1 MHDIF
6 GVFGPVLDFPRVLP
20 QIVLVPQ
27 FVGEKTADFPRLL
40 SLQSCPCVTMSNLM
54 SIYLIYCYQFVGLT
68 CENICNGT
76 IITWHW
82 SVGAKKTNE

>member
-27 FVGEKTADFPRLL
+27 FVGEKTADFPDRCHCKG
-40 SLQSCPCVTMSNLM
+40 S
-54 SIYLIYCYQFVGLT
+54 SIYGTSLLQ
-68 CENICNGT
+68 CN
-76 IITWHW
+76 
-82 SVGAKKTNE
+82 A